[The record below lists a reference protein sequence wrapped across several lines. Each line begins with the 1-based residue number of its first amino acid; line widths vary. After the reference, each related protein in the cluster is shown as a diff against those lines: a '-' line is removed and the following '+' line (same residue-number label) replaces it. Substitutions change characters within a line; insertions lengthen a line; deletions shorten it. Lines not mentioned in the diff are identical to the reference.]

1 VTPPLS
7 PIKAPDETPVA
18 PPRALRLPFDPLL
31 TLAVLGLAICSVVTL
46 GAATKNLVA
55 GQPHYYVDRQAVY
68 LGVGFLFMLVLSQ
81 LDYAR
86 LRRAKAGSCT
96 KPPIRHGSP

>member
-1 VTPPLS
+1 VTPPPLS

-46 GAATKNLVA
+46 GAATNSS
-55 GQPHYYVDRQAVY
+55 
-68 LGVGFLFMLVLSQ
+68 M
-81 LDYAR
+81 
-86 LRRAKAGSCT
+86 
-96 KPPIRHGSP
+96 